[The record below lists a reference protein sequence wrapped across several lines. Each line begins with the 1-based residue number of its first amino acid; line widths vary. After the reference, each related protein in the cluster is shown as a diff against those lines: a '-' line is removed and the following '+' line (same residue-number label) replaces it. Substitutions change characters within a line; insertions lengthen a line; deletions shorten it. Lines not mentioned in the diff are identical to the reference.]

1 MRAIDLRI
9 SPAMKRLADSH
20 YQQRADE
27 IDRQYSHLQVNE
39 LTFHMMRAEDRSTYL
54 RFYTQWAE
62 EKVQARFETYRD
74 AFRKERVIP
83 SEADLGEMS
92 WAFDEIVSNLSP
104 TVPAGAKRML
114 QEIGQ
119 RIIKDA

>member
-1 MRAIDLRI
+1 
-9 SPAMKRLADSH
+9 MKRLADSH